1 MVSIRRML
9 RSVVWTLRG
18 VQVTALVGK
27 SGTGK
32 SFRAQLI
39 AQKYNIDAIVDDGL
53 LIQGQKILAGRSAK
67 RERGAIEAVKAAVFH
82 DDTHAREV
90 LRVLER
96 IRAQRILILATSAKM
111 ALRIAGRLVLPRP
124 QRIINIEDVA
134 TEEEIDAALRSRR
147 TQGRHIIPVPTI
159 EVRRDYG
166 HIVIDSITVFLRNK
180 FLRRRGKVFEKTVVS
195 PQFERRGSVTVSEA
209 ALTQMVLH
217 CVSEFAPEFAVERLV
232 VVGDPRHPG
241 LEVML
246 RVPFDV
252 PVAGRLHQLR
262 DYIISSVERFS
273 GLLLDQVD
281 ITVDQIEGSGR
292 SAAAAETDV
301 GKAEQSRRRGR
312 RWPRRERSTGQGEA
326 EQAAP
331 DDHAEPGA
339 DH

>member
-1 MVSIRRML
+1 MVRMRRML
-9 RSVVWTLRG
+9 RSVLWTLRG

-39 AQKYNIDAIVDDGL
+39 AQKYSIDVIVDDGL

-82 DDTHAREV
+82 DETHAREV

-96 IRAQRILILATSAKM
+96 IRAQRILILATSEKM
-111 ALRIAGRLVLPRP
+111 ALRIAGRLDLPRP
-124 QRIINIEDVA
+124 QRIISIEDVA
-134 TEEEIDAALRSRR
+134 TEEEIDTALRSRR
-147 TQGRHIIPVPTI
+147 AHGRHIIPVPPI

-166 HIVIDSITVFLRNK
+166 HIVIDSITIFLRNK
-180 FLRRRGKVFEKTVVS
+180 ILRRRGKVFEKTVVS

-217 CVSEFAPEFAVERLV
+217 CVSEFAPEFSVERLV
-232 VVGDPRHPG
+232 VVGDLRQPG
-241 LEVML
+241 LEVVL

-262 DYIISSVERFS
+262 DYIISSVERFA
-273 GLLLDQVD
+273 GLLVDQVD
-281 ITVDQIEGSGR
+281 ITVDQIEGLGP
-292 SAAAAETDV
+292 APAEAPGEARAGEH
-301 GKAEQSRRRGR
+301 GKRHGL
-312 RWPRRERSTGQGEA
+312 RWPRRERSGQGDA
-326 EQAAP
+326 EQP
-331 DDHAEPGA
+331 DA
-339 DH
+339 DDDRSGGG

>member
-1 MVSIRRML
+1 M
-9 RSVVWTLRG
+9 
-18 VQVTALVGK
+18 
-27 SGTGK
+27 
-32 SFRAQLI
+32 
-39 AQKYNIDAIVDDGL
+39 
-53 LIQGQKILAGRSAK
+53 
-67 RERGAIEAVKAAVFH
+67 FH
-82 DDTHAREV
+82 DETHAREV

-96 IRAQRILILATSAKM
+96 IRAQRILILATSEKM
-111 ALRIAGRLVLPRP
+111 AVRIAGRLDLPRP
-124 QRIINIEDVA
+124 QRIISIEDVA

-147 TQGRHIIPVPTI
+147 AQGRHIIPVPPI

-166 HIVIDSITVFLRNK
+166 HIVIDSITIFLRNK
-180 FLRRRGKVFEKTVVS
+180 ILRRRGKVFEKTVVS

-232 VVGDPRHPG
+232 VVGDLRQPG

-281 ITVDQIEGSGR
+281 ITVDQIEGSGPPDASTAPGR
-292 SAAAAETDV
+292 
-301 GKAEQSRRRGR
+301 GKPEPGR
-312 RWPRRERSTGQGEA
+312 RNRRPRR
-326 EQAAP
+326 
-331 DDHAEPGA
+331 
-339 DH
+339 

>member
-1 MVSIRRML
+1 MARMRRML
-9 RSVVWTLRG
+9 RSVLWTLRG

-39 AQKYNIDAIVDDGL
+39 AQKYGIDVIVDDGL

-82 DDTHAREV
+82 DETHAREV

-96 IRAQRILILATSAKM
+96 IRAQRILILATSEKM
-111 ALRIAGRLVLPRP
+111 AVRIAGRLDLPRP
-124 QRIINIEDVA
+124 QRIISIEDVA

-147 TQGRHIIPVPTI
+147 AQGRHIIPVPPI

-166 HIVIDSITVFLRNK
+166 HIVIDSITIFLRNK
-180 FLRRRGKVFEKTVVS
+180 ILRRRGKVFEKTVVS

-217 CVSEFAPEFAVERLV
+217 CVGEFAPEFAVERLV
-232 VVGDPRHPG
+232 VVGDLRQPG

-281 ITVDQIEGSGR
+281 ITVDQIEGAGPPDAST
-292 SAAAAETDV
+292 ATDG
-301 GKAEQSRRRGR
+301 GKPEPGR
-312 RWPRRERSTGQGEA
+312 RNRRPRR
-326 EQAAP
+326 
-331 DDHAEPGA
+331 
-339 DH
+339 

>member
-1 MVSIRRML
+1 MVRLRRML
-9 RSVVWTLRG
+9 RSVLWTLRG

-39 AQKYNIDAIVDDGL
+39 AQKYGIDVIVDDGL

-82 DDTHAREV
+82 DETHAREV

-96 IRAQRILILATSAKM
+96 IRAQRILILATSEKM
-111 ALRIAGRLVLPRP
+111 AVRIAGRLDLPRP
-124 QRIINIEDVA
+124 QRIISIEDVA

-147 TQGRHIIPVPTI
+147 AQGRHIIPVPPI

-166 HIVIDSITVFLRNK
+166 HIVIDSITIFLRNK
-180 FLRRRGKVFEKTVVS
+180 ILRRRGKVFEKTVVS

-217 CVSEFAPEFAVERLV
+217 CVGEFAPEFAVERLV
-232 VVGDPRHPG
+232 VVGDLRQPG

-281 ITVDQIEGSGR
+281 ITVDQIEGAGPPDAST
-292 SAAAAETDV
+292 ATDG
-301 GKAEQSRRRGR
+301 GKPEPGR
-312 RWPRRERSTGQGEA
+312 RNRRPRR
-326 EQAAP
+326 
-331 DDHAEPGA
+331 
-339 DH
+339 

>member
-1 MVSIRRML
+1 ML
-9 RSVVWTLRG
+9 RSVLWTLRG

-39 AQKYNIDAIVDDGL
+39 AQKYNIDVIVDDGL

-82 DDTHAREV
+82 DEAHAREV

-96 IRAQRILILATSAKM
+96 VRAQRILILATSQKM
-111 ALRIAGRLVLPRP
+111 ALRIAGRLDLPRP
-124 QRIINIEDVA
+124 QRIISIEDVA
-134 TEEEIDAALRSRR
+134 TEEEIDTALRSRR
-147 TQGRHIIPVPTI
+147 AQGRHIIPVPPI

-166 HIVIDSITVFLRNK
+166 HIVIDSITIFLRNK
-180 FLRRRGKVFEKTVVS
+180 ILRRRGKVFEKTVVS

-217 CVSEFAPEFAVERLV
+217 CVSEFAPEFVVERLV
-232 VVGDPRHPG
+232 VVGDLRQPG
-241 LEVML
+241 LEVVL
-246 RVPFDV
+246 RVPFDA

-273 GLLLDQVD
+273 GLLVDQVD
-281 ITVDQIEGSGR
+281 ITVDQIEGLGASP
-292 SAAAAETDV
+292 AAAPAEARA
-301 GKAEQSRRRGR
+301 GEQGRRSGL
-312 RWPRRERSTGQGEA
+312 RWPRRERPGQGEA
-326 EQAAP
+326 EQPAT
-331 DDHAEPGA
+331 DDDRSG
-339 DH
+339 DG

>member
-1 MVSIRRML
+1 MASVRRML
-9 RSVVWTLRG
+9 RSVIWMLRG

-32 SFRAQLI
+32 SFRAQLL
-39 AQKYNIDAIVDDGL
+39 AQKYNIDVIVDDGL

-82 DDTHAREV
+82 DPTHAREV

-96 IRAQRILILATSAKM
+96 IRAQRILILATSVKM
-111 ALRIAGRLVLPRP
+111 AVRIAGRLDLPRP
-124 QRIINIEDVA
+124 QRIISIEDVA
-134 TEEEIDAALRSRR
+134 TEEEIEAALRSRR
-147 TQGRHIIPVPTI
+147 AQGRHIIPVPPI

-180 FLRRRGKVFEKTVVS
+180 ILRRHGKVFEKTVVS

-232 VVGDPRHPG
+232 VVGDLRQPG
-241 LEVML
+241 LEVAL
-246 RVPFDV
+246 RVPFDA

-262 DYIISSVERFS
+262 DYIIASVERFS

-281 ITVDQIEGSGR
+281 ISVDQIDATRPSEDSLDRPAAATTGKRGKAGR
-292 SAAAAETDV
+292 S
-301 GKAEQSRRRGR
+301 RRTR
-312 RWPRRERSTGQGEA
+312 R
-326 EQAAP
+326 
-331 DDHAEPGA
+331 
-339 DH
+339 

>member
-1 MVSIRRML
+1 MASVRRLL
-9 RSVVWTLRG
+9 RSVLWTLRG
-18 VQVTALVGK
+18 VKVTALVGK

-39 AQKYNIDAIVDDGL
+39 AQKYNIDVIVDDGL

-82 DDTHAREV
+82 DQTHAREV

-96 IRAQRILILATSAKM
+96 IRAQRILILATSQKM
-111 ALRIAGRLVLPRP
+111 ALRIASRLDLPRP
-124 QRIINIEDVA
+124 QRIISIEDVA
-134 TEEEIDAALRSRR
+134 TEEEIDTALRSRR
-147 TQGRHIIPVPTI
+147 AQGRHIIPVPPI

-180 FLRRRGKVFEKTVVS
+180 ILRRGGKVFEKTVVS
-195 PQFERRGSVTVSEA
+195 PQFERSGSVTVSEA

-217 CVSEFAPEFAVERLV
+217 CVGEYAPEFAVERLV
-232 VVGDPRHPG
+232 VVGDLRQPG
-241 LEVML
+241 LEVAL
-246 RVPFDV
+246 RVPFDA

-281 ITVDQIEGSGR
+281 ITVEQIEGLGPPP
-292 SAAAAETDV
+292 AAAEAD
-301 GKAEQSRRRGR
+301 GGR
-312 RWPRRERSTGQGEA
+312 
-326 EQAAP
+326 
-331 DDHAEPGA
+331 AEPGKRPRRPRR
-339 DH
+339 

>member
-1 MVSIRRML
+1 MDRLRRLL
-9 RSVVWTLRG
+9 RSVLWTLRG

-39 AQKYNIDAIVDDGL
+39 ARKYDIDVIIDDGL

-82 DDTHAREV
+82 DEAHAREV

-96 IRAQRILILATSAKM
+96 IRAQRILVLATSEKM
-111 ALRIAGRLVLPRP
+111 ALRIAGRLDLPRP
-124 QRIINIEDVA
+124 QRIISIEDVA
-134 TEEEIDAALRSRR
+134 TEEEIDTALRSRR
-147 TQGRHIIPVPTI
+147 AHGRHIIPVPPI

-166 HIVIDSITVFLRNK
+166 HIVIDSITIFLRNK
-180 FLRRRGKVFEKTVVS
+180 ILRRRGKVFEKTVVS

-232 VVGDPRHPG
+232 VAGDLRQPG
-241 LEVML
+241 LELLL
-246 RVPFDV
+246 RVPFDA

-273 GLLLDQVD
+273 GLLVDQVD
-281 ITVDQIEGSGR
+281 ITVDQIEGLGPT
-292 SAAAAETDV
+292 ETAPGTDG
-301 GKAEQSRRRGR
+301 GKAEPNRR
-312 RWPRRERSTGQGEA
+312 PRRPRR
-326 EQAAP
+326 
-331 DDHAEPGA
+331 
-339 DH
+339 